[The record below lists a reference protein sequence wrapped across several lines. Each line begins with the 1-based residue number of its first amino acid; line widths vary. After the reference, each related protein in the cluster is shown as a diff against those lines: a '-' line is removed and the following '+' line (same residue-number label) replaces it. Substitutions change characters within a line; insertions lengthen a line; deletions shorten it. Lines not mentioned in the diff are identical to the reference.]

1 MSIASTSVRRP
12 VLTIVL
18 SAFIVLFGLIGLNQV
33 GVREYPAIDPP
44 IINVRTTY
52 TGANAEIIANQITE
66 PLESAI
72 NSIDGIRAITSV
84 SREEQSNITVEFN
97 LGADMEQA
105 ANDVRDKV
113 SQAQRRLPEDA
124 DASVVSKAD
133 ANASPILVLSLGS
146 DNMSPLELTDL
157 SERIQERLQTVSGV
171 AEMRIWGIKRYAMRI
186 YIDPVRLAGYGLT
199 LEIVRS
205 ALERENAEFPAGQ
218 LEGTAAMVSLR
229 SSSKLV
235 SEEDFRNVILFN
247 SGDKFVRLG
256 DVAEVVLGAENER
269 NTLRMNGRPMVSL
282 VVVAQPGAD
291 QIKIADEVLKR
302 AKEIE
307 KDLPEGVTIETTFD
321 NTRFVREA
329 LSEVKETM
337 FIAFILVI
345 GVIFLF
351 LREFRTTFIP
361 MITVPIS
368 LIGSFFIIWIL
379 GFSIN
384 VLTLLGV
391 VLAIAIVV
399 DDAIVV
405 LENIFA
411 KIEQGLP
418 PKEAANKGVNEI
430 FAPVVSTTLVL
441 CAVFTPLL
449 FMEGF
454 TGRLFREFAVIIGGS
469 VIISSFVAL
478 TLGTMLSSR
487 VLKKQETRNR
497 FYTAT
502 EPFFKA
508 LSDGYSKFLRKA
520 LRYPMLAIP
529 VILLCSG
536 ISVFVFLQLPT
547 ELAPLEDRSRVVV
560 QITAHEG
567 APFSYMNE
575 KMKVVEHLVRES
587 VPEIDRILVQT
598 SPIWAGS
605 PNLGNVQITLVP
617 PTERKRTQQQI
628 ANDLRRVLSQVEGV
642 RLSIQQDQTIRVGTR
657 GGLPVQVVVQAN
669 ELDSL
674 KKYLPALMDKIQTSR
689 LLTMAD
695 VNLKFTKPQMSVEM
709 DRDFL
714 RASGI
719 APREAA
725 QALQLAYSG
734 LRYGYFLKEGKQYQI
749 IGEIDARNKNEPAS
763 LQALYLRNSSGDL
776 VSLDQIVDLK
786 EEAVPPQIFR
796 YNRYVSATISANP
809 AEGVAL
815 GDAITEMHG
824 IIKGELNESF
834 RTELAGTSRD
844 FMEASGSLVMVF
856 ILALIIVYML
866 LAAQFE
872 SFRHPFTIM
881 LTVPLALFGA
891 LLSLYFGG
899 HTINIFSQIGLV
911 MLVGLVT
918 KNGILIVEFA
928 NQRHAAGLTLRRAV
942 ADAAGARLRPILMT
956 TLSTVFGFMPIAL
969 ALGAGAE
976 SRVPMGVAIIGG
988 IMVSLVFSLLV
999 IPASYLLISKKTR

>member
-1 MSIASTSVRRP
+1 
-12 VLTIVL
+12 
-18 SAFIVLFGLIGLNQV
+18 VLFGLIGLNQV

-146 DNMSPLELTDL
+146 DDMSPLELTDL
-157 SERIQERLQTVSGV
+157 GERIQERLQTVSGV

-247 SGDKFVRLG
+247 RGDKFVRLG

-307 KDLPEGVTIETTFD
+307 KDLPEGVSIETTFD
-321 NTRFVREA
+321 NTRFVRAA
-329 LSEVKETM
+329 LNEVKETM
-337 FIAFILVI
+337 FIAFMLVI

-361 MITVPIS
+361 MVTVPIS

-418 PKEAANKGVNEI
+418 PKEAANKGVGEI
-430 FAPVVSTTLVL
+430 FAPVISTTLVL

-454 TGRLFREFAVIIGGS
+454 TGRLFREFSVIIGS
-469 VIISSFVAL
+469 STIISSFVAL

-487 VLKKQETRNR
+487 ILKKQETRNR
-497 FYTAT
+497 FYMAT

-508 LSDGYSKFLRKA
+508 LSNGYSSFLKRA

-529 VILLCSG
+529 VILVCAA
-536 ISVFVFLQLPT
+536 ISVIVFLQLPT
-547 ELAPLEDRSRVVV
+547 ELAPLEDRSRVEIRV
-560 QITAHEG
+560 TAHEG

-575 KMKVVEHLVRES
+575 RMKIVEHLVREN

-605 PNLGNVQITLVP
+605 PNTGNVQVTLVA

-642 RLSIQQDQTIRVGTR
+642 RLSIQQDQTIRVGAR

-674 KKYLPALMDKIQTSR
+674 KRYLPALMDKIQASR

-695 VNLKFTKPQMSVEM
+695 VNLKFTKPQMNVEM

-719 APREAA
+719 TPREAA

-734 LRYGYFLKEGKQYQI
+734 LRYGYFLREGKQYQI
-749 IGEIDARNKNEPAS
+749 IGEIDARNKNEPSS

-776 VSLDQIVDLK
+776 VSLDQIVSLK

-815 GDAITEMHG
+815 GHAIAEMQD
-824 IIKGELNESF
+824 IVKAELNDNF

-844 FMEASGSLVMVF
+844 FMEASGSLAMVF
-856 ILALIIVYML
+856 VLALVIVYML

-942 ADAAGARLRPILMT
+942 ADAAAARLRPILMT
-956 TLSTVFGFMPIAL
+956 TLTTVFGFMPIAF

-988 IMVSLVFSLLV
+988 IMVSLVFSLMV
-999 IPASYLLISKKTR
+999 IPASYLLVSKKGR